1 MATIMLMLYPLDWL
15 GDMIYA
21 AQVTISSIFAFGIE
35 LSMVALLFG
44 ILIGG
49 ILYFST
55 MNSHAGKTLLVNC
68 IVWEIA
74 LAVIYLALFPNRGLP
89 DLSIFFRPA

>member
-1 MATIMLMLYPLDWL
+1 MYTILLMLFPLDWF

-55 MNSHAGKTLLVNC
+55 MNSHAGKTLLVNG
-68 IVWEIA
+68 IVWEIV
-74 LAVIYLALFPNRGLP
+74 LAVMYMALFPNSGFP